1 MMNKFWRYHSLRNN
15 RVGFKMKNA
24 ALTLRTIYRLGLY
37 LIGLAGTCIGVS
49 LCLKSTMGVD
59 AWNAAI
65 AGLAGIT
72 PISIGIWTIIIH
84 LTFWTISTLISRKI
98 KLESIFPVLYKGLI
112 LDIVKPLIDNYLF
125 AENIVS
131 LFLLFFVGYL
141 IIAISTGIYI
151 STEYP
156 RMPVDGLMFSLA
168 TFLHTDIK
176 KARLI
181 IEFVGFVIMILVH
194 GKFGVG
200 TVIMTI
206 TCGYAFAICKSLSEK
221 MLLNTQD

>member
-1 MMNKFWRYHSLRNN
+1 
-15 RVGFKMKNA
+15 MKNVV
-24 ALTLRTIYRLGLY
+24 LTFGAIYRLVLY

-84 LTFWTISTLISRKI
+84 LTFWIISTLISKKV

-125 AENIVS
+125 AEDIVS
-131 LFLLFFVGYL
+131 ILLLFFVGYL

-151 STEYP
+151 ATEYP
-156 RMPVDGLMFSLA
+156 RMPIDGLMFSLA
-168 TFLHTDIK
+168 AFLHTDIK
-176 KARLI
+176 KARLV
-181 IEFVGFVIMILVH
+181 IEFVGFIIMLLAH

-206 TCGYAFAICKSLSEK
+206 SCGHAFALCKSLSEE

>member
-1 MMNKFWRYHSLRNN
+1 
-15 RVGFKMKNA
+15 MKNVV
-24 ALTLRTIYRLGLY
+24 LTLGAIYRLVLY

-84 LTFWTISTLISRKI
+84 LTFWIISTLISKKV

-112 LDIVKPLIDNYLF
+112 LDIVKPLIENYLF
-125 AENIVS
+125 AEDIVS
-131 LFLLFFVGYL
+131 ILLLFFVGYL

-151 STEYP
+151 ATEYP
-156 RMPVDGLMFSLA
+156 RMPIDGLMFSLA
-168 TFLHTDIK
+168 AFLYTDIK
-176 KARLI
+176 KARLV
-181 IEFVGFVIMILVH
+181 IEFVGFIIMLLAH

-206 TCGYAFAICKSLSEK
+206 TCGHAFALCKSLSEE

>member
-1 MMNKFWRYHSLRNN
+1 
-15 RVGFKMKNA
+15 MKNVI
-24 ALTLRTIYRLGLY
+24 LTLGAIYRLVLY

-84 LTFWTISTLISRKI
+84 LTFWIISTLISKKV

-125 AENIVS
+125 AEDIVS
-131 LFLLFFVGYL
+131 ILLLFFVGYL

-151 STEYP
+151 ATEYP
-156 RMPVDGLMFSLA
+156 RMPIDGLMFSLA
-168 TFLHTDIK
+168 AFLYTDIK
-176 KARLI
+176 KARLV
-181 IEFVGFVIMILVH
+181 IEFVGFIIMLLAH
-194 GKFGVG
+194 GKFSVG

-206 TCGYAFAICKSLSEK
+206 TCGHAFALCKSLSEE